1 MTPKQRAQV
10 NAALVII
17 HDSGNSAP
25 AVTKAAQALIA
36 KGHPATLAYSTVLT
50 EFAAAFP
57 TLGATMSKVTRL
69 IQASAPASV
78 AQYDKALS
86 EYIKTGSDISM
97 RALAPMI
104 ARDSMALAVKHGE
117 MTQADAANGD
127 YSAALGAEPTVAS
140 RQTFAENTPASPV
153 AEVVA
158 EVGASQISPIA
169 AGGHSGPAAQ
179 AAKAR
184 SGYTGFTPDAGP
196 AYHGMT
202 PAAVRAAARERAS
215 GKTSGFT
222 ETPQADAA

>member
-17 HDSGNSAP
+17 HASGNSAQN
-25 AVTKAAQALIA
+25 VTKAAQALIA
-36 KGHPATLAYSTVLT
+36 KGHPATVAYSTVLT
-50 EFAAAFP
+50 EFATAFP

-69 IQASAPASV
+69 IQASAPESV
-78 AQYDKALS
+78 AQYDSALS
-86 EYIKTGSDISM
+86 EYIRTGSNI
-97 RALAPMI
+97 ALNALDPMV

-117 MTQADAANGD
+117 MTEAEAANGD
-127 YSAALGAEPTVAS
+127 YTAAS
-140 RQTFAENTPASPV
+140 RQTFAENAPTAPV
-153 AEVVA
+153 AEVVPEA
-158 EVGASQISPIA
+158 GASQISPFA

-184 SGYTGFTPDAGP
+184 SGYTGWTPDAGP

-202 PAAVRAAARERAS
+202 PAAVRVVARERAS
-215 GKTSGFT
+215 GKSSGFT

>member
-25 AVTKAAQALIA
+25 NVTKAAQALIA
-36 KGHPATLAYSTVLT
+36 QGHPATVAYSKVLT
-50 EFAAAFP
+50 EFATAFP

-69 IQASAPASV
+69 IQASAPESV

-117 MTQADAANGD
+117 MTEADAAMGD

-140 RQTFAENTPASPV
+140 RQTFAENAPAAPV
-153 AEVVA
+153 ADVVA
-158 EVGASQISPIA
+158 EVGASQISPVA
-169 AGGHSGPAAQ
+169 AGGFSGPAAQ

-184 SGYTGFTPDAGP
+184 SGYTGWTPDAASP
-196 AYHGMT
+196 FHGMT
-202 PAAVRAAARERAS
+202 PAAVRVAARERAS

>member
-36 KGHPATLAYSTVLT
+36 KGHPATVAYSTVLT

-69 IQASAPASV
+69 IQASAPESV

-86 EYIKTGSDISM
+86 EYIKTGSSVSLN
-97 RALAPMI
+97 ALAPMV

-117 MTQADAANGD
+117 MTEEDAASGD
-127 YSAALGAEPTVAS
+127 YSAALDAEPSAAS
-140 RQTFAENTPASPV
+140 RQTFAENTPTAAV
-153 AEVVA
+153 ADVA
-158 EVGASQISPIA
+158 PEVGASQISPVA

-184 SGYTGFTPDAGP
+184 SGYTGWTPDAAP
-196 AYHGMT
+196 AFHGMT

-215 GKTSGFT
+215 GKTQGFT
-222 ETPQADAA
+222 ETPESAPA

>member
-17 HDSGNSAP
+17 HASGNSAQN
-25 AVTKAAQALIA
+25 VTKAAQALIA
-36 KGHPATLAYSTVLT
+36 KGHPATVAYSTVLT
-50 EFAAAFP
+50 EFATAFP

-69 IQASAPASV
+69 IQASAPESV
-78 AQYDKALS
+78 AQYDSDLS
-86 EYIKTGSDISM
+86 EYIRTGSNI
-97 RALAPMI
+97 ALNALDPMV

-117 MTQADAANGD
+117 MTEAEAANGD
-127 YSAALGAEPTVAS
+127 YAAALGMEPTAAS
-140 RQTFAENTPASPV
+140 RQTFAENAPTAPV
-153 AEVVA
+153 AEVVPEA
-158 EVGASQISPIA
+158 GASQISPFA

-184 SGYTGFTPDAGP
+184 SGYPGWTPDAGP

-202 PAAVRAAARERAS
+202 PAAVRVVARERAS
-215 GKTSGFT
+215 GKSSGFT

>member
-17 HDSGNSAP
+17 HDSGNNAQS
-25 AVTKAAQALIA
+25 VTKAAQALIA
-36 KGHPATLAYSTVLT
+36 KGHPATVAYSTVLT
-50 EFAAAFP
+50 EFSAAFP

-69 IQASAPASV
+69 IQASAPESV

-86 EYIKTGSDISM
+86 EYIKTGSDIGM

-117 MTQADAANGD
+117 MTEADAAKGD

-140 RQTFAENTPASPV
+140 RQTFAENTPAAPV
-153 AEVVA
+153 ADVVA
-158 EVGASQISPIA
+158 EVGASQISPVA

-184 SGYTGFTPDAGP
+184 SGYTGWTPDAAP
-196 AYHGMT
+196 AFHGMT
-202 PAAVRAAARERAS
+202 PAAVRVAARERAS
-215 GKTSGFT
+215 GKSQGFT
-222 ETPQADAA
+222 ETPEANAA